1 MNYVPHFIKLLSQL
15 TMQVPYLG
23 AVLFPAYVSD
33 ASAEYYFQM
42 TFLVSLVVG
51 GLDQYILSK
60 DLRYKSLVV
69 WKYGS
74 VQYIPSWIALWT
86 MPIFVCVIFYT
97 EAFTDLDLNIYDYIS
112 ILICT
117 CIIAISEIARK
128 NQMLYR
134 QQIIYFIILPCTYVS
149 FVFILGGEF
158 LPYFISVVISVS
170 ILCLWLGKTHNQSF
184 TLPIV
189 ELNKRGISRRT
200 YFLAASLFIVLLP
213 QIPIFLGMAQ
223 ILEDSTAEK
232 LLAFKLAGFI
242 SLPLAAMNLRFAARI
257 IMLDISSSHALRFL
271 IKYTRNIY
279 MVTLSIF
286 LLSVLPVTVFFM
298 FLGIEDA
305 ILVYVLIASAQVLSA
320 RFGPSFLLFLHFV
333 NARYFGFYC
342 LIIAIILVI
351 GQMSDGASFVQM
363 AIESAVLI
371 IVSNAIA
378 YTLFKKCTNSRGYLL
393 GG

>member
-1 MNYVPHFIKLLSQL
+1 
-15 TMQVPYLG
+15 MQFPYLG

-33 ASAEYYFQM
+33 GSAAYYFQM

-60 DLRYKSLVV
+60 DLRYKSLVG

-74 VQYIPSWIALWT
+74 VQYIPLWIALWT
-86 MPIFVCVIFYT
+86 LPIFVSVIFYT
-97 EAFTDLDLNIYDYIS
+97 KAFTDLDLNIYGYIS
-112 ILICT
+112 IFICT

-128 NQMLYR
+128 NQILYR
-134 QQIIYFIILPCTYVS
+134 QQIVYFIILPCTYVS
-149 FVFILGGEF
+149 LVFIIGGEF
-158 LPYFISVVISVS
+158 LPYFISGVISVS
-170 ILCLWLGKTHNQSF
+170 ILCLWLGNTHNQSF

-189 ELNKRGISRRT
+189 ELNKRGISRRI
-200 YFLAASLFIVLLP
+200 YFLGASLFIVLLP

-223 ILEDSTAEK
+223 ILDDSTAEN
-232 LLAFKLAGFI
+232 LLAFKLAGLI

-279 MVTLSIF
+279 MVTFGIF
-286 LLSVLPVTVFFM
+286 LLSMLPVTGIFM

-305 ILVYVLIASAQVLSA
+305 ILVYVLIAGAQVLSA

-342 LIIAIILVI
+342 LIVAIILVI
-351 GQMSDGASFVQM
+351 GRMSDGGSFVQM

-378 YTLFKKCTNSRGYLL
+378 YTLFKQFTNSRGYLL
-393 GG
+393 GDRRWMFM